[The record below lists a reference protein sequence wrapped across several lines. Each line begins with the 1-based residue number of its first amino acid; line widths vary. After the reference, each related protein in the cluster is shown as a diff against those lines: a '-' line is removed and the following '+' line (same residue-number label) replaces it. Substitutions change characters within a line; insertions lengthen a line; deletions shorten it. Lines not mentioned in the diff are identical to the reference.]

1 RPWPCP
7 ERRET
12 PMFGN
17 KPSKPQNRIDSL
29 IGTGTIVEG
38 NISFTGGLR
47 VDGKVRGSVLTAD
60 DQPSTLVLS
69 EKAQIE
75 GEIRVSHAVING
87 TVIGPVF
94 GAEYVELQPKSN
106 VTGDVHYRT
115 IEIQLG
121 AVVQGRLVHED
132 DEKATKVV
140 SLKGS
145 GAD

>member
-1 RPWPCP
+1 
-7 ERRET
+7 
-12 PMFGN
+12 MFGN

-29 IGTGTIVEG
+29 IGAGTVVEG
-38 NISFTGGLR
+38 NIAFTGGLR
-47 VDGKVRGSVLTAD
+47 VDGRVRGSVLTAD

-87 TVIGPVF
+87 TVIGPVY

-121 AVVQGRLVHED
+121 AVVQGRLVHQD
-132 DEKATKVV
+132 DERAGKVV

-145 GAD
+145 GSD

>member
-1 RPWPCP
+1 
-7 ERRET
+7 
-12 PMFGN
+12 MFGN
-17 KPSKPQNRIDSL
+17 KPTKPQNRIDSL
-29 IGTGTIVEG
+29 IGAGTVVEG
-38 NISFTGGLR
+38 NIAFTGGLR
-47 VDGKVRGSVLTAD
+47 VDGRVKGSVVTAD

-94 GAEYVELQPKSN
+94 GGEYVELQPKSN

-115 IEIQLG
+115 LEIQLG

-132 DEKATKVV
+132 VDKAGKVV

-145 GAD
+145 SGGD